1 MVNNSSNSRSLKRKI
16 GEKFSPL
23 AVRLFS
29 AIFSSFDCY
38 KAKSPTVWPRI
49 YLLYELL

>member
-1 MVNNSSNSRSLKRKI
+1 MLN

-38 KAKSPTVWPRI
+38 KEKSPTVWPRI
-49 YLLYELL
+49 YLLYKLF